1 MDKIMP
7 KRINNI
13 YYDAIKFKKFKSA
26 YERTTVR
33 KKTSYDRIKFGMY
46 LEDNIY
52 SIGTK
57 LKDGTYEV
65 AKYKSFKIYEPK
77 EREIFCLNFGDRV
90 VHQWYVYEYIIP
102 YMIPKFIK
110 DSYACIK
117 GRGVHMAVDNLQKY
131 MRMAKREWKSPYIL
145 KFDIS
150 KFFYSI
156 DQEILYNIIKKY
168 YKDKEFLKLT
178 KNFILFDKCKQKAK
192 EFGKGIPIGNYTSQ
206 FFANIYMNELD
217 QYIKR
222 ELKIKYYVRYMDDGV
237 MILENKKK
245 TKEIFNLIEK
255 FINEKLELKLNKKSS
270 YVPIKAG
277 VVFCGYKIYTTHKLL
292 KRNNIIRMKKRIRT
306 WNKSWSVKKY
316 DFPKWKNSF
325 CAWKGYANHASTY
338 NLCKSLE
345 KKCEWITEEKYF

>member
-1 MDKIMP
+1 
-7 KRINNI
+7 
-13 YYDAIKFKKFKSA
+13 
-26 YERTTVR
+26 
-33 KKTSYDRIKFGMY
+33 MY

-57 LKDGTYEV
+57 LKNGTYEV
-65 AKYKSFKIYEPK
+65 AKYKSFKVYEPK
-77 EREIFCLNFGDRV
+77 ERDIFCLNFGDRV
-90 VHQWYVYEYIIP
+90 VHQWYVNEYIIP

-117 GRGVHMAVDNLQKY
+117 GRGVHIAVDNLQKY
-131 MRMAKREWKSPYIL
+131 MRIAKRIWKSPYIL

-156 DQEILYNIIKKY
+156 DQEILYNIVKKY
-168 YKDKEFLKLT
+168 YKDKQFLELT
-178 KNFILFDKCKQKAK
+178 KKFIIFDKEKENIT

-206 FFANIYMNELD
+206 FFANMYMNELD

-222 ELKIKYYVRYMDDGV
+222 ELKVKYYVRYMDDGV
-237 MILENKKK
+237 MILENKEQAKK
-245 TKEIFNLIEK
+245 IFKLVEK
-255 FINEKLELKLNKKSS
+255 FANEKLELKFNKKSS
-270 YVPIKAG
+270 YMPIKDG

-306 WNKSWSVKKY
+306 WNKSWMLKNY
-316 DFPKWKNSF
+316 DFKKWRASF
-325 CAWKGYANHASTY
+325 SAWRGYANHASTY

-345 KKCEWITEEKYF
+345 KQCEWITE